1 MDGGLGWECGIG
13 DGGMEWGRVDG
24 EVRNSMGWDR
34 GKHGVGT
41 WGWGKIG
48 ECWEDRWV
56 GWRLV
61 AGGDQVSPIR
71 SPPCTK

>member
-1 MDGGLGWECGIG
+1 MGKGGITESG
-13 DGGMEWGRVDG
+13 DKWGVSEEEEG
-24 EVRNSMGWDR
+24 VR
-34 GKHGVGT
+34 
-41 WGWGKIG
+41 GKIG